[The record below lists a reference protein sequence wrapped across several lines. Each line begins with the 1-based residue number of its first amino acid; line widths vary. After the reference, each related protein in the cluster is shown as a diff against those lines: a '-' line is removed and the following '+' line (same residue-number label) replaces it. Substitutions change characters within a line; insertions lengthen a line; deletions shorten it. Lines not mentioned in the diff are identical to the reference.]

1 MRIDVIV
8 WEENQKNKGT
18 DCRAMIG
25 MIGKSEKRIRGKGK
39 RKWNETEIYCKSK
52 KIFLVFET

>member
-18 DCRAMIG
+18 DCGALIR
-25 MIGKSEKRIRGKGK
+25 MIGKSEKRMRGKGK
-39 RKWNETEIYCKSK
+39 TKWNETEIYCKSK
-52 KIFLVFET
+52 NIFFVFQA